1 MKKITLLATM
11 LGMLLASNV
20 ANAAAVTT
28 LVDLGSLSTANIG
41 NTYMAGTNGLTRGTS
56 FIDTYVFDI
65 ASDYA
70 FSVGTLVSIDIAN
83 LYRIAGLEARFFNSA
98 DVLISDAFIF
108 TSTTNNGIRVNSLY
122 LDSPLLPAGNDYKF
136 VVSGTI
142 DGTVG
147 GSYGGVLQATPIPE
161 ADSYLL
167 MLAGLGLLGFAARHK
182 LRNRPA
188 VVPA

>member
-1 MKKITLLATM
+1 VKKTTLLATM
-11 LGMLLASNV
+11 LGSLLAGNA
-20 ANAAAVTT
+20 ANAATVTNT
-28 LVDLGSLSTANIG
+28 VDLGTLSTANIG
-41 NTYMAGTNGLTRGTS
+41 NTYLVGAQGLTSGAS

-70 FSVGTLVSIDIAN
+70 FSVGSIVSIDIAN
-83 LYRIAGLEARFFNSA
+83 LYRITGLEARFFNSA
-98 DVLISDAFIF
+98 DALISDAFIF
-108 TSTTNNGIRVNSLY
+108 TGTANNGIQVNSLY
-122 LDSPLLPAGNDYKF
+122 LDSPLPAGNDYKF

-167 MLAGLGLLGFAARHK
+167 MLAGLGFIGFAARHK

>member
-11 LGMLLASNV
+11 LGVLLAGSH
-20 ANAAAVTT
+20 ANAATVTT

-41 NTYMAGTNGLTRGTS
+41 NTYTVSTNGLTAGTS

-70 FSVGTLVSIDIAN
+70 FSVGTIVSIDIAN
-83 LYRIAGLEARFFNSA
+83 LYRITGLEARFLRANDA
-98 DVLISDAFIF
+98 LISDAFIF
-108 TSTTNNGIRVNSLY
+108 TGTTNNGIQVNSLY
-122 LDSPLLPAGNDYKF
+122 LDSPLPTGNDYKF
-136 VVSGTI
+136 VISGTI
-142 DGTVG
+142 DGTAG

-167 MLAGLGLLGFAARHK
+167 MLAGLGFIGFAARHK

-188 VVPA
+188 GIPA